1 MATESEYH
9 FDDSATSQEVDH
21 GDVFIP
27 RRTRLDS
34 ESFRRQIDCLS
45 NSLTS
50 LSEERDKLLEDR
62 HSDRSKIIRL
72 SAELLIKESLIQNI
86 NQLEG
91 RIDELKNQHI
101 EDETEKTNLKKDLTD
116 KVVIIQS
123 LQLKA
128 AEEKKCLVEENKEL
142 RRQILECESNNTKLK
157 QEVTQK
163 IQLLANW
170 ENKFELLEEENKGL
184 ASECRR
190 LNSRS
195 YSALELKECFSCRQR
210 FNPKDVKENEC
221 KYHPLPPMGYKQWQ
235 LWPVADKVDKQ
246 HYHTYH
252 YYACCN

>member
-27 RRTRLDS
+27 RRTRLDF

-72 SAELLIKESLIQNI
+72 SAELLIKESQIQNI

-128 AEEKKCLVEENKEL
+128 AEEKKCLVEKNKEL

-195 YSALELKECFSCRQR
+195 YSALELKSASR
-210 FNPKDVKENEC
+210 
-221 KYHPLPPMGYKQWQ
+221 
-235 LWPVADKVDKQ
+235 ADGGLILKMSKKMNVNTIHSHRWDTNSGN
-246 HYHTYH
+246 YSR
-252 YYACCN
+252 